1 MTTSELAAAGATS
14 TLDAPD
20 PGIEPAPAPESNYD
34 VIVIGSGMGGL
45 STASIL
51 AQVGGKRVLVLEAHF
66 KLGGFL
72 HSFQRHGYLWDPG
85 VHYIGEMQ
93 EGSLT
98 RQCMDLVTGGRVQWH
113 KLDDRFERFVFP
125 DGTFDVPSDPKRYAA
140 TLKELFPAEAG
151 AVDRWFKDL
160 KSAQSWS
167 FRWFYAKEFPE
178 PVSSVVA
185 AGRKLAMT
193 RTAAQLDKRFQDPL
207 LKAILAGQWPDY
219 GTPPGTSA
227 FGVHAIVASDFQNG
241 GWYPVGGSNQ
251 IVAGAVAQVEEHGG
265 RCLTRHPVEKII
277 TRGNR
282 AVGVVV
288 NHRGE
293 RREFYAPRIV
303 SDAGIGATV
312 GLLDPEVG
320 GRERA
325 RLTRT
330 GPGTSAAVL
339 FMGLKDDPS
348 RHGFENCNYWLYD
361 GLDHDRKADASSF
374 PPEINGGYLSFGSLR
389 NPTQTSH
396 TAQIVTFADESTWHH
411 LGGPNWKKRGEDYE
425 LAKARYT
432 EVLLDFVEA
441 RVPGLR
447 DLIAYQELATPLTFK
462 SMSNHSGGQVYGRP
476 CTPDRLARNQFSI
489 GTSVRRLYLTGTDLV
504 VPGVNSAMM
513 IGVMTAGKLL
523 AFGTPRVMHRA
534 FTPKNGTAENDT
546 PKKNARVGR

>member
-14 TLDAPD
+14 TLDVPD
-20 PGIEPAPAPESNYD
+20 PGPEPAPAPESHYD

-160 KSAQSWS
+160 KAAQSWS

-193 RTAAQLDKRFQDPL
+193 GTAAQLDRRFRDPL

-219 GTPPGTSA
+219 GTPPGASA

-241 GWYPVGGSNQ
+241 GWYPVGGSHQ
-251 IVAGAVAQVEEHGG
+251 IVSGAVAQIEEHGG

-293 RREFYAPRIV
+293 RRQFYAPRIV
-303 SDAGIGATV
+303 SDAGVDVTF
-312 GLLDPEVG
+312 GLLDPERG
-320 GRERA
+320 QRERA
-325 RLTRT
+325 LLSRAA
-330 GPGTSAAVL
+330 PGTSATVL

-361 GLDHDRKADASSF
+361 GLDHDHKADASGF

-396 TAQIVTFADESTWHH
+396 TAQIVTFADESSWQHR
-411 LGGPNWKKRGEDYE
+411 GGPTWKKRGEDYE
-425 LAKARYT
+425 GAKARYT
-432 EVLLDFVEA
+432 EALLDFVEE

-447 DLIAYQELATPLTFK
+447 DLIAYHELATPLTFK
-462 SMSNHSGGQVYGRP
+462 SMSNHSGGQIYGRP

-504 VPGVNSAMM
+504 VPGVNSALM

-534 FTPKNGTAENDT
+534 FTPKGKKKGT
-546 PKKNARVGR
+546 PKKKKGGVGG

>member
-1 MTTSELAAAGATS
+1 MTTSEMAAAGATS
-14 TLDAPD
+14 TLDRPE
-20 PGIEPAPAPESNYD
+20 PGTDPAPAPESHYD

-125 DGTFDVPSDPKRYAA
+125 DGTFDVPSDPKRYKA
-140 TLKELFPAEAG
+140 TLKELFPAEAAG
-151 AVDRWFKDL
+151 IDRWFKDL
-160 KSAQSWS
+160 GSAQSWS
-167 FRWFYAKEFPE
+167 FRWFYAKEFPQ
-178 PVSSVVA
+178 PVSRVVA
-185 AGRKLAMT
+185 AGRKLAT
-193 RTAAQLDKRFQDPL
+193 TLTQAQLDKRIKDPL
-207 LKAILAGQWPDY
+207 LQAILAGQWPDY
-219 GTPPGTSA
+219 GTPPGSSA

-241 GWYPVGGSNQ
+241 GWYPVGGSHQ
-251 IVAGAVAQVEEHGG
+251 IVAGAVAQIEEHGG
-265 RCLTRHPVEKII
+265 RCLARHPVERII

-282 AVGVVV
+282 AVGVVA

-303 SDAGIGATV
+303 SDAGV
-312 GLLDPEVG
+312 GVTFDLLDPG
-320 GRERA
+320 LAQRERA
-325 RLTRT
+325 RLGRS

-361 GLDHDRKADASSF
+361 GLDHDRKADASTF

-396 TAQIVTFADESTWHH
+396 TAQIVTFADASTWQH
-411 LGGPNWKKRGEDYE
+411 LGGPNWKKRGDDYE
-425 LAKARYT
+425 QAKARYT
-432 EVLLDFVEA
+432 EALLDFVEQ

-462 SMSNHSGGQVYGRP
+462 SMSNHEGGQVYGRP
-476 CTPDRLARNQFSI
+476 CTPDRLAPGTEFSI

-534 FTPKNGTAENDT
+534 FTPTAAT
-546 PKKNARVGR
+546 KRAKAQGAGR

>member
-1 MTTSELAAAGATS
+1 MTTSEMAAAGATS
-14 TLDAPD
+14 TLDAPE
-20 PGIEPAPAPESNYD
+20 PGAGSVPPPESHYD
-34 VIVIGSGMGGL
+34 AIVIGSGMGGL
-45 STASIL
+45 ATASIL

-85 VHYIGEMQ
+85 VHYVGGMQ
-93 EGSLT
+93 DGTLT
-98 RQCMDLVTGGRVQWH
+98 RRCMDLVTGGRVQWH

-125 DGTFDVPSDPKRYAA
+125 DGTFDVPSDPKRYKAE
-140 TLKELFPAEAG
+140 LKELFPADADG
-151 AVDRWFKDL
+151 VDRWFKDL
-160 KSAQSWS
+160 KSAQNWS
-167 FRWFYAKEFPE
+167 FRWFYGKEFSE

-185 AGRKLAMT
+185 AGRKRAMT
-193 RTAAQLDKRFQDPL
+193 RTAAQLDRRVQDPV

-219 GTPPGTSA
+219 GTPPATSA

-241 GWYPVGGSNQ
+241 GWYPVGGSHQ
-251 IVAGAVAQVEEHGG
+251 IVASALAQIEEHGG
-265 RCLTRHPVEKII
+265 RCLARHPVERII

-288 NHRGE
+288 NRRGE
-293 RREFYAPRIV
+293 RRAFYAPRIV
-303 SDAGIGATV
+303 SDAGVDVTFGQ
-312 GLLDPEVG
+312 LLDPEVG
-320 GRERA
+320 QRERA
-325 RLTRT
+325 RLRWAE
-330 GPGTSAAVL
+330 PGTSAAVL
-339 FMGLKDDPS
+339 FLGLNDDPR

-361 GLDHDRKADASSF
+361 GLDHDRKADASRF

-396 TAQIVTFADESTWHH
+396 TAQIVTFADAATWEH

-425 LAKARYT
+425 LSKLRYT
-432 EVLLDFVEA
+432 EALLDFVEQ

-447 DLIAYQELATPLTFK
+447 DLIAYRELATPLTFT

-504 VPGVNSAMM
+504 VPGVNSALM

-534 FTPKNGTAENDT
+534 FTPKFGGRKAEV
-546 PKKNARVGR
+546 AGR